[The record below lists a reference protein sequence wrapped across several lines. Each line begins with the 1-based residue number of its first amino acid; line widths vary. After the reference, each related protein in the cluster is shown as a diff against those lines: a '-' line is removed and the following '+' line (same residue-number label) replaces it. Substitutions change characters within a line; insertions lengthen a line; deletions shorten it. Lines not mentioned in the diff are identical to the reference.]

1 MKKYIL
7 GISAFLTLLITGCG
21 KDNYDE
27 PTSILTGK
35 IVSEASKQV
44 IGVKNQ
50 SEGGV
55 KIQLWQDGYELH
67 TSIEVSVNQDGTFS
81 ASLFDGTYKVVTTD
95 NNGPWINDR
104 DTVVVQVRGNT
115 TVEYPVRP
123 YFELKN
129 EKFNIEGNTLTATFD
144 VAQVNAIQDRGI
156 SEVSLY
162 VGNTV
167 FVDDSFNKKKVN
179 ATTAATGSNT
189 ITMDISDLSSN
200 AVLYARVGVKING
213 VEQRL
218 YTAGTVRVK

>member
-7 GISAFLTLLITGCG
+7 GISALLTLLITSCS
-21 KDNYDE
+21 KDNYEE
-27 PTSILTGK
+27 PGSVLTGK
-35 IVSEASKQV
+35 IVSEASNQV
-44 IGVKNQ
+44 LGVKNQ

-55 KIQLWQDGYELH
+55 KIQLWQDGYQLH

-104 DTVVVQVRGNT
+104 DTVVVQVKGNA

-129 EKFNIEGNTLTATFD
+129 EAFKLEGNTLTATFTVD
-144 VAQVNAIQDRGI
+144 QVNAIQDRGLG
-156 SEVSLY
+156 ELTLY

-167 FVDDSFNKKKVN
+167 FVDDSFNKMKVS
-179 ATTAATGSNT
+179 AASPVVGTNT
-189 ITMDISDLSSN
+189 ITMDVSNLSASP
-200 AVLYARVGVKING
+200 VLYARVGVKING